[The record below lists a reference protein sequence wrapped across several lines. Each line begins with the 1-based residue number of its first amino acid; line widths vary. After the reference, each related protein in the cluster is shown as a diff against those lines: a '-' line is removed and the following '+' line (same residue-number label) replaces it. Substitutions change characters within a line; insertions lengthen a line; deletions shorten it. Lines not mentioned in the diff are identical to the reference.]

1 MSDYSKWAERPMMVT
16 SLLLDPKNPR
26 IPELG
31 SEPSQREIVAKL
43 VEHDNVYELTKD
55 IADLGFFPTEVLIGI
70 REDSKDVIVEGNRRL
85 AALKLLISPDL
96 APETFAKK
104 FRGLSE
110 RVTRSAI
117 GKVRVSFA
125 PSREAAA
132 PLIVNRHTGL
142 GVQRW
147 KPAQQAKYL
156 RTLITQESS
165 LEDLAKQLGMSK
177 ADLVNNLR
185 TDTMY
190 QIACSLDLSPEVTAV
205 VRSPRDFNASVLER
219 LVQSTDAMDFLGVEF
234 DDRGNLRG
242 KIDEQE
248 FRKGY
253 GRMVTDIASGEEDT
267 RSLNKSD
274 DIKKYLRKFGS
285 DAPNK
290 KRKGQFT
297 SDSLLGRAA
306 APTEHEASTEPAA
319 RGGTRRGSVTLIPS
333 GIKCRLES
341 PRINDVFREL
351 RKLKVRDFPNSA
363 GVLLRIFAEMVL
375 YNYLEKTRK
384 IDPLLEKART
394 KDNKGKDWSP
404 SFRQMLNLLLSDND
418 ITIPPLARKG
428 LNKMASD
435 DDHPLSLDKLD
446 QFVHNHYVAPTEQE
460 LRKLWALLQPLLVPL
475 LQEPQVPSGAKTT
488 K

>member
-1 MSDYSKWAERPMMVT
+1 
-16 SLLLDPKNPR
+16 
-26 IPELG
+26 
-31 SEPSQREIVAKL
+31 
-43 VEHDNVYELTKD
+43 
-55 IADLGFFPTEVLIGI
+55 
-70 REDSKDVIVEGNRRL
+70 
-85 AALKLLISPDL
+85 
-96 APETFAKK
+96 
-104 FRGLSE
+104 
-110 RVTRSAI
+110 
-117 GKVRVSFA
+117 
-125 PSREAAA
+125 
-132 PLIVNRHTGL
+132 
-142 GVQRW
+142 
-147 KPAQQAKYL
+147 
-156 RTLITQESS
+156 
-165 LEDLAKQLGMSK
+165 MSK
-177 ADLVNNLR
+177 TDLVNNLR

-190 QIACSLDLSPEVTAV
+190 QIACSLDLSPEVTTV

-242 KIDEQE
+242 KIDERE
-248 FRKGY
+248 FRKAY

-297 SDSLLGRAA
+297 SDSLLGRAG
-306 APTEHEASTEPAA
+306 APTEHESSSEPVA
-319 RGGTRRGSVTLIPS
+319 RGGTRRDPATLIPS

-351 RKLKVRDFPNSA
+351 RKLKLRDFPNSV
-363 GVLLRIFAEMVL
+363 GVLLRIFAEMVI
-375 YNYLEKTRK
+375 YNYLEKTKK
-384 IDPLLEKART
+384 INPILEKART

-418 ITIPPLARKG
+418 ITISPLARKG

-435 DDHPLSLDKLD
+435 DDNPLSLDKLD

-475 LQEPQVPSGAKTT
+475 LQEPHVPSGAKTT